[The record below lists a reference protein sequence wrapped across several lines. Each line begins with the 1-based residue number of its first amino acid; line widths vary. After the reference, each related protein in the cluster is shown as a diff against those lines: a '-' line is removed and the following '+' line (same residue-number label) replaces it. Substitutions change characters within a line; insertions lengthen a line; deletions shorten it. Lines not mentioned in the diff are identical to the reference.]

1 MVTELI
7 CYPKELDPALANT
20 WLSQA
25 VLAHRLMRA
34 VYVDHACV
42 EMHVIRRPFG
52 VLHNRCAVRRNVLAR
67 RRVHSSIEQASG
79 AADHK
84 LLLLLRFVKF
94 KLKTCLRHLNQ
105 LNSN

>member
-1 MVTELI
+1 MATELI

-42 EMHVIRRPFG
+42 EMRVIRRPFG
-52 VLHNRCAVRRNVLAR
+52 VLHNRCAVRRNVLTR
-67 RRVHSSIEQASG
+67 RRVHSIEQASG

-84 LLLLLRFVKF
+84 LLLLRFVKF